1 MAQIAQRATGA
12 IRQYR
17 WKELSLLI
25 IPAIILLLLMSQL
38 LLIRSSNDPS
48 VTLNNLN
55 KLSSLPIW
63 DGLIP
68 ILGFLAAVFGVH
80 IILNIFF
87 RKADQVLFPLVALL
101 SGLGVIMMTRLGPD
115 MLPQYGGPIPN
126 LGSRQLLWVLLGLAI
141 FLATMFILRNINW
154 LARYKYTWMLFCFA
168 VLLPSIIKGITTLK
182 SGQPTRDT
190 LSFGP
195 LALQPSEFLK
205 IGVVIFFAGY
215 ITDNRDILSEGHYR
229 LGPLRLPPLRQ
240 LGPMLFMLAIGL
252 LSFLVVR
259 ELGLA
264 MLVYSLFLCMTYLG
278 TGKKSYALVSL
289 IAFAALALLGYGL
302 LSYVRNR
309 FAALAFN
316 PVNWAQLT
324 PAEEA
329 FEQGGGF
336 QIFMGIVNIASGGIL
351 GSGLGLGYPVDI
363 PVIDADMVFT
373 AYAEEFGLVGLF
385 AIIGIYLLIVHRGFR
400 IAAEATDTFSKLL
413 AAGLTSVFA
422 LQTIIIMAANM
433 KIFPLTGIPLPYLSN
448 GGNAILANFIII
460 GILMRISHNTAVER
474 GDAY

>member
-1 MAQIAQRATGA
+1 MMHRAVGT
-12 IRQYR
+12 IRRYR
-17 WKELSLLI
+17 WQELSLLI
-25 IPAIILLLLMSQL
+25 IPALILLLLMSQL
-38 LLIRSSNDPS
+38 LIIRSSTDPS

-68 ILGFLAAVFGVH
+68 ILGFLAAVWGVH
-80 IILNIFF
+80 IILTIFF
-87 RKADQVLFPLVALL
+87 RGADQVLFPLVALL
-101 SGLGVIMMTRLGPD
+101 SGLGIIMMTRLGPD
-115 MLPQYGGPIPN
+115 MLPIYGGPIPN
-126 LGSRQLLWVLLGLAI
+126 LGSRQLLWVLIGLALC
-141 FLATMFILRNINW
+141 LATMFILRNVNW
-154 LARYKYTWMLFCFA
+154 LARYKYTWMLFCFV
-168 VLLPSIIKGITTLK
+168 VLLPSVIKGITTLK
-182 SGQPTRDT
+182 SGNPTRDT
-190 LSFGP
+190 LGIGP
-195 LALQPSEFLK
+195 LDLQPSEFLK

-215 ITDNRDILSEGHYR
+215 ITDNRDILAEGHYR

-240 LGPMLFMLAIGL
+240 LGPMVFMLGIGL
-252 LSFLVVR
+252 LSLLIVR

-264 MLVYSLFLCMTYLG
+264 MLVYGLFLCITYIG
-278 TGKKSYALVSL
+278 TGKKSYAIVSL
-289 IAFAALALLGYGL
+289 VAFIVLGFIGFELLP
-302 LSYVRNR
+302 YVQNR
-309 FAALAFN
+309 FAALTFN

-324 PAEEA
+324 PAEES
-329 FEQGGGF
+329 FEQNGGF

-373 AYAEEFGLVGLF
+373 AYAEEFGLVGIF

-433 KIFPLTGIPLPYLSN
+433 KFLPLTGIPLPYLSN
-448 GGNAILANFIII
+448 GGNAILANFIIV
-460 GILMRISHNTAVER
+460 GILLRISHNTAVER
-474 GDAY
+474 GNI

>member
-1 MAQIAQRATGA
+1 MMHRAVGT

-17 WKELSLLI
+17 WQELSLLI
-25 IPAIILLLLMSQL
+25 IPALILLLLMSQL
-38 LLIRSSNDPS
+38 LIIRSSNNPS

-68 ILGFLAAVFGVH
+68 ILGFLAAMLVMH
-80 IILNIFF
+80 IVLTIFF

-101 SGLGVIMMTRLGPD
+101 SGLGILMMTRLGPD
-115 MLPQYGGPIPN
+115 IPPPVGPITT
-126 LGSRQLLWVLLGLAI
+126 LGSKQLLWVLLGFVLC
-141 FLATMFILRNINW
+141 LGTMFVLRNVNW

-168 VLLPSIIKGITTLK
+168 VLLPSVIKGITTLK
-182 SGQPTRDT
+182 SGNPTRDT
-190 LSFGP
+190 LGIGS
-195 LALQPSEFLK
+195 LDLQPSEFLK

-229 LGPLRLPPLRQ
+229 LGPLRLPPLRH
-240 LGPMLFMLAIGL
+240 LGPILFMLAIGL
-252 LSFLVVR
+252 LSFLIVR

-264 MLVYSLFLCMTYLG
+264 MLVYGLFLCITYLG
-278 TGKKSYALVSL
+278 TGKKSYAIVSL
-289 IAFAALALLGYGL
+289 VAFIVFGFLGFSL

-309 FAALAFN
+309 FAALTFY
-316 PVNWAQLT
+316 PSNWANLT
-324 PAEEA
+324 PAQDSFA
-329 FEQGGGF
+329 TGNGQ
-336 QIFMGIVNIASGGIL
+336 QIFQGLINIASGGIL
-351 GSGLGLGYPVDI
+351 GSGFGLGGSAMNT

-373 AYAEEFGLVGLF
+373 AYAEEFGLVGAF

-400 IAAEATDTFSKLL
+400 IAAEAPDTFNKLL

-433 KIFPLTGIPLPYLSN
+433 NFFPLTGIPLPYLSN
-448 GGNAILANFIII
+448 GGNAILANFIIV
-460 GILMRISHNTAVER
+460 GILLRISHNTAVER
-474 GDAY
+474 GDVY

>member
-1 MAQIAQRATGA
+1 
-12 IRQYR
+12 
-17 WKELSLLI
+17 
-25 IPAIILLLLMSQL
+25 
-38 LLIRSSNDPS
+38 
-48 VTLNNLN
+48 
-55 KLSSLPIW
+55 
-63 DGLIP
+63 
-68 ILGFLAAVFGVH
+68 
-80 IILNIFF
+80 
-87 RKADQVLFPLVALL
+87 
-101 SGLGVIMMTRLGPD
+101 
-115 MLPQYGGPIPN
+115 
-126 LGSRQLLWVLLGLAI
+126 
-141 FLATMFILRNINW
+141 MFILRNINW

-168 VLLPSIIKGITTLK
+168 VLLPSVIKGIATLK
-182 SGQPTRDT
+182 SGDPTRDT
-190 LSFGP
+190 LSFGA
-195 LALQPSEFLK
+195 LQLQPSEFLK

-215 ITDNRDILSEGHYR
+215 ITDNRDILAEGHYR

-278 TGKKSYALVSL
+278 TGKKSYALVSF
-289 IAFAALALLGYGL
+289 IVFAALAFLGYSL
-302 LSYVRNR
+302 LAYVRNR

-324 PAEEA
+324 PAEEY
-329 FEQGGGF
+329 FEQNGGF
-336 QIFMGIVNIASGGIL
+336 QIFMGVVNIASGGIL
-351 GSGLGLGYPVDI
+351 GAGLGLGYPVDI

-385 AIIGIYLLIVHRGFR
+385 AIIGVYLLIVHRGFR

-448 GGNAILANFIII
+448 GGNAILANFIIV

-474 GDAY
+474 GDIY